1 MVEQEIYCRPA
12 ISEAE
17 SEESVGNL
25 MEEVMLELDAK
36 DRESTDGP
44 RREARIKYVLGL
56 VKENW

>member
-1 MVEQEIYCRPA
+1 
-12 ISEAE
+12 
-17 SEESVGNL
+17 

-56 VKENW
+56 VKENR